1 MGAGNCSTAGP
12 VLLHEF
18 ANPAPGSLPARWRG
32 LTWCPRPPPIR
43 GRRHPAM
50 GSLSKTRSRDDLRAF
65 KFGLGCPLP
74 APQSKPLHG
83 PSNATVRKRFSESLL
98 RWRQTHQR
106 PPYGLRSAR
115 PSVSAPQAA
124 ARGGKEE
131 ARGRRPGRRQTLT
144 RRHQCRKMGWPSFR
158 ASNACRMSAGRHRF
172 ARDFADR
179 TLNTRRWPASKRG
192 SHRATKIAT
201 LHTRRSTIAKRGI
214 KHRAAHLMRL
224 PLSRPWLS
232 RRFVVV
238 RQRFVI
244 RSHGRLVAREPA

>member
-1 MGAGNCSTAGP
+1 MSPACTAVQAP
-12 VLLHEF
+12 PRAVLTPRSENAL
-18 ANPAPGSLPARWRG
+18 ANPW
-32 LTWCPRPPPIR
+32 
-43 GRRHPAM
+43 H
-50 GSLSKTRSRDDLRAF
+50 
-65 KFGLGCPLP
+65 
-74 APQSKPLHG
+74 
-83 PSNATVRKRFSESLL
+83 

-115 PSVSAPQAA
+115 RPSASVPQAA

-244 RSHGRLVAREPA
+244 RSHGRLAAREPAWRADC

>member
-1 MGAGNCSTAGP
+1 MLFRTHGIAGSSRARCAWPGTVVALQADAVGSVLGHFRTAWDPVPYLHRSPGPST
-12 VLLHEF
+12 
-18 ANPAPGSLPARWRG
+18 
-32 LTWCPRPPPIR
+32 
-43 GRRHPAM
+43 GRR
-50 GSLSKTRSRDDLRAF
+50 
-65 KFGLGCPLP
+65 
-74 APQSKPLHG
+74 
-83 PSNATVRKRFSESLL
+83 NATVRKRFSESLTPL
-98 RWRQTHQR
+98 AANASAA
-106 PPYGLRSAR
+106 PYGLRSAR

-244 RSHGRLVAREPA
+244 RSHGRLAAREPA